1 MGVLLQS
8 HKISKYF
15 IMVYTHNNYALET
28 RDKGKA
34 SFYEGGWLRFRG
46 DGYVAMKMFI
56 HACNDPSVTRKFKK
70 QLEMREQLK
79 WKVAKEKENENSQ

>member
-1 MGVLLQS
+1 
-8 HKISKYF
+8 
-15 IMVYTHNNYALET
+15 MVYTHNKFALET

-34 SFYEGGWLRFRG
+34 SFYESGWLKFRG

-56 HACNDPSVTRKFKK
+56 RACNDPTVTNKFKA

-79 WKVAKEKENENSQ
+79 WKVAKDNEDLQ

>member
-1 MGVLLQS
+1 MKVAG
-8 HKISKYF
+8 
-15 IMVYTHNNYALET
+15 LE
-28 RDKGKA
+28 
-34 SFYEGGWLRFRG
+34 FRG

-56 HACNDPSVTRKFKK
+56 HACNDPSVTSKFKK